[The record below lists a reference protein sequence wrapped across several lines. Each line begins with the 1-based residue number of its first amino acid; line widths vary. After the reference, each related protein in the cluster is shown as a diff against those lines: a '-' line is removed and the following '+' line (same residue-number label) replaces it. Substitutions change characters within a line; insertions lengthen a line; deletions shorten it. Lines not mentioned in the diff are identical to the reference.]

1 MQRKPGEDVDI
12 INESGNTLLKLYDF
26 GFDSKI
32 ESSSYFIPEQKDVI
46 VDGKQFIKSINQLL
60 NAILSVENQKKK
72 QQVDSANNLADNLQ
86 KTMDLTSAFYKG
98 LGGSNL
104 PTYTPRSRGKF

>member
-1 MQRKPGEDVDI
+1 M
-12 INESGNTLLKLYDF
+12 TLK
-26 GFDSKI
+26 K
-32 ESSSYFIPEQKDVI
+32 KDVI
-46 VDGKQFIKSINQLL
+46 VNGKDFIKLINQLL
-60 NAILSVENQKKK
+60 NAILTFENNKKK
-72 QQVDSANNLADNLQ
+72 QQVDSANNIAEQLQ